1 MKVDLKTL
9 ATILGLIALVGGSVA
24 HFGGFYYT
32 TQLRLESLEEN
43 LFVELQD
50 RLKSLEEKTSKLEKK
65 IQK

>member
-32 TQLRLESLEEN
+32 TQLRLESLEE
-43 LFVELQD
+43 
-50 RLKSLEEKTSKLEKK
+50 KTSKLEKK
-65 IQK
+65 IQKQDRKKNKGNNK

>member
-32 TQLRLESLEEN
+32 TQLRLESLEE
-43 LFVELQD
+43 
-50 RLKSLEEKTSKLEKK
+50 KTSKLEKK
-65 IQK
+65 IQKQDRKKNKGKNK